1 MSSFIVEG
9 GHALHGEIAIKG
21 AKNEALEVICATLLT
36 SEKVIIS
43 NLPQISDV
51 RNLIALLS
59 EMGVKVNYITPS
71 EVEFQADEV
80 DLTYIQG
87 DQFRKKVTRSA
98 GDAWTLILSGCRISG
113 RLSVTVP
120 RLTHIIS
127 PLLPTASKDAICCLT
142 RHR

>member
-87 DQFRKKVTRSA
+87 DQFRKKAESLRGSVMVMGPLVARFGTAVMPRP
-98 GDAWTLILSGCRISG
+98 GGGKIG
-113 RLSVTVP
+113 RRRQRMLY
-120 RLTHIIS
+120 
-127 PLLPTASKDAICCLT
+127 AA
-142 RHR
+142 

>member
-9 GHALHGEIAIKG
+9 GHALHGEIAIRG

-87 DQFRKKVTRSA
+87 DQFRKKAESLRGSVMVMGPLVARFGTAVMPRPG
-98 GDAWTLILSGCRISG
+98 GDKSWLRFS
-113 RLSVTVP
+113 P
-120 RLTHIIS
+120 RV
-127 PLLPTASKDAICCLT
+127 
-142 RHR
+142 